1 MDCEKIGALIRAA
14 RRERGMTQRELGEA
28 LHISDRTVSKW
39 ECAQGCPDVSLLPAL
54 SARLGVDL
62 ERMLSGDLEPSR
74 EKGDSMKRIR
84 FFVCPHCGNVVTA
97 TGEASVSCCGR
108 RLEALTPQRAE
119 GTHRLQA
126 EAVED
131 EWFLTAEHPME
142 KGHFL
147 SFVAFVTGERCLLI
161 RTYPEWEMQVR
172 IPRRGHGKLL
182 HYCTEHGLFYQLL

>member
-119 GTHRLQA
+119 GVHRLQA

-172 IPRRGHGKLL
+172 IPRRGHGRLL

>member
-119 GTHRLQA
+119 GVHRLQA

>member
-119 GTHRLQA
+119 GAHRLRA

>member
-119 GTHRLQA
+119 GVHRLRA

-161 RTYPEWEMQVR
+161 RTYPEWEMQVH

>member
-108 RLEALTPQRAE
+108 RLEALPPQRAE
-119 GTHRLQA
+119 GAHRLRA

>member
-119 GTHRLQA
+119 GVHRLRA

-131 EWFLTAEHPME
+131 EWFLTADHPME

>member
-14 RRERGMTQRELGEA
+14 RWERGMTQRELGEA

-119 GTHRLQA
+119 GAHRLQA

>member
-74 EKGDSMKRIR
+74 DKGDSMKRIR

-119 GTHRLQA
+119 GVHRLQA

>member
-108 RLEALTPQRAE
+108 RLEALTPRKAE
-119 GTHRLQA
+119 GTHQLRA

-172 IPRRGHGKLL
+172 IPRRGHGKPL

>member
-97 TGEASVSCCGR
+97 TGEASVSCFGR

-119 GTHRLQA
+119 GVHRLRA

>member
-119 GTHRLQA
+119 GVHRLQA

-182 HYCTEHGLFYQLL
+182 HYCTEHGLFSQLL

>member
-119 GTHRLQA
+119 GVHRLRA

>member
-119 GTHRLQA
+119 GVHRLQA

-131 EWFLTAEHPME
+131 EWFFTARHPMD
-142 KGHFL
+142 KDHHL
-147 SFVAFVTGERCLLI
+147 SFAALVTGEQVTLFR
-161 RTYPEWEMQVR
+161 RWPEWDFQLR
-172 IPRRGHGKLL
+172 LPRGSHGLL
-182 HYCTEHGLFYQLL
+182 YWYCTRHGLFRQTI

>member
-119 GTHRLQA
+119 GVHRLQA

-161 RTYPEWEMQVR
+161 RTYPEWEMQVH

>member
-108 RLEALTPQRAE
+108 RLEALTPRRAE
-119 GTHRLQA
+119 GAHQLRA

>member
-84 FFVCPHCGNVVTA
+84 FFCLPPLRQCGDSHRGGLGLLLRSEAGGPYAPASGGCPP
-97 TGEASVSCCGR
+97 ASSG
-108 RLEALTPQRAE
+108 
-119 GTHRLQA
+119 G
-126 EAVED
+126 
-131 EWFLTAEHPME
+131 
-142 KGHFL
+142 G
-147 SFVAFVTGERCLLI
+147 G
-161 RTYPEWEMQVR
+161 
-172 IPRRGHGKLL
+172 G
-182 HYCTEHGLFYQLL
+182 